1 MKYIQPWASLVAQL
15 VKNLPA
21 MQNTW
26 VQSLGNED
34 ALEKEMATHS
44 SILVW
49 KTPWTEEP
57 GRLQSMRSQESETT
71 QQLNHH
77 HHIHTLESPLDC
89 KEIQPVHPKGDQPWV
104 FFGRNDAKA
113 ETPVLWLP
121 HAKS

>member
-57 GRLQSMRSQESETT
+57 GRLHSMG
-71 QQLNHH
+71 L
-77 HHIHTLESPLDC
+77 
-89 KEIQPVHPKGDQPWV
+89 
-104 FFGRNDAKA
+104 
-113 ETPVLWLP
+113 
-121 HAKS
+121 